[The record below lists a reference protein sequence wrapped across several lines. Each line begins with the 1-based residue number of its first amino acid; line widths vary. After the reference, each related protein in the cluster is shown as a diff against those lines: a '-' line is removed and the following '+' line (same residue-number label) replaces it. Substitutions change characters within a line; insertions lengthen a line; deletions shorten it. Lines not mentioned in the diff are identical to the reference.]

1 LELSLLK
8 QKILWIGGAAV
19 FVALII
25 FGLAMM
31 GSVLGA
37 KAKALPVAL
46 VVLDQPLDL
55 PTGEKIAL
63 GELVKQKVTE
73 LDQLPINWI
82 TMDSE
87 SDVQVELEA
96 QNVYGALIIPADF
109 SRGVLSIQSPSP
121 VPSTIKQYLNEG
133 MNSQAASAVKTM
145 LNQMMDMM
153 QSEIS
158 QNLLS
163 QIGEQAEQL
172 PIHTAKAL
180 LTPFHIEEIVVH
192 AVGSNNGNGTAPN
205 ILTQVI
211 WIGSLICSIFLFL
224 AVRNCR
230 QTTDRRFAVVAVQLI
245 VGLVLTA
252 AASGFTVWMA
262 NTWYGMH
269 ISNPLHVWLFLWLV
283 AAAFFLLQSA
293 LLSWIGFPAIGLLV
307 LLLFFS
313 LPLLNMAPEFMSQT
327 TQDWLYSWTPLR
339 YAAAGLR
346 TIMYYGGEGMSL
358 AYRVMWWI
366 AAVAAVVLLA
376 SSARKEKTDKQKTG
390 LLSLPT
396 SK

>member
-1 LELSLLK
+1 
-8 QKILWIGGAAV
+8 
-19 FVALII
+19 
-25 FGLAMM
+25 M
-31 GSVLGA
+31 
-37 KAKALPVAL
+37 
-46 VVLDQPLDL
+46 
-55 PTGEKIAL
+55 
-63 GELVKQKVTE
+63 
-73 LDQLPINWI
+73 
-82 TMDSE
+82 
-87 SDVQVELEA
+87 
-96 QNVYGALIIPADF
+96 
-109 SRGVLSIQSPSP
+109 
-121 VPSTIKQYLNEG
+121 
-133 MNSQAASAVKTM
+133 
-145 LNQMMDMM
+145 
-153 QSEIS
+153 
-158 QNLLS
+158 
-163 QIGEQAEQL
+163 
-172 PIHTAKAL
+172 
-180 LTPFHIEEIVVH
+180 
-192 AVGSNNGNGTAPN
+192 
-205 ILTQVI
+205 
-211 WIGSLICSIFLFL
+211 ICSIFLFL

-230 QTTDRRFAVVAVQLI
+230 QTTDRRFAVVTVQLI